1 MHRTVLSIVALTFFP
16 LTVCGFQT
24 QPTPAEN
31 PEDPG
36 ERKAA
41 ASVSADP
48 GPALLLP
55 EPQAPQPA
63 PSAGLSGAW
72 GGWRERLTQQ
82 GVELKLT
89 VTLEGNSV
97 LAGGVRQ
104 NTSGHALIDL
114 SASLDLERIC
124 GWHDA
129 VLGVQGYAIRG
140 HNPSEDAGDYQYF
153 SSISTG
159 REVTQI
165 AQLYFEQW
173 YSERSL
179 RLKFGKWDGNAEFGF
194 AGNTGKSI
202 HTSSVLSPT
211 YFTMPTY
218 PNPASG
224 VLVGWVPAE
233 DWTIQAAVMDGA
245 GWTGVNTGS
254 TGPSTFFGAPS
265 DLFAITELKHR
276 WHTEGDALAGGF
288 SVGAWNHN
296 GDFPTTGGTVDSGT
310 MGFYATLDQEL
321 VRNEDGV
328 VAAFA
333 QAGFADRDVARV
345 DLHLGGGIGQI
356 GLGEGHETDGYGVY
370 ASYAHFSTDA
380 GFSESA
386 ETAVE
391 LYLTWTLRKGVIL
404 QPDLSYIM
412 NPGGDAGLDNA
423 LVFSLRCVLGF

>member
-1 MHRTVLSIVALTFFP
+1 MHRIVLSIVALASFP
-16 LTVCGFQT
+16 LTACGFPSQLPPSANREVT
-24 QPTPAEN
+24 
-31 PEDPG
+31 G
-36 ERKAA
+36 ERQVA

-48 GPALLLP
+48 GPVLLLP

-63 PSAGLSGAW
+63 ASAGLSGAW
-72 GGWRERLTQQ
+72 GGWRERLAQQ
-82 GVELKLT
+82 GVELSLT

-114 SASLDLERIC
+114 TGNLDLDRIF

-129 VLGVQGYAIRG
+129 LLSVQGYAIRG
-140 HNPSEDAGDYQYF
+140 HNPSEDAGDFQYF
-153 SSISTG
+153 SSTSSG

-165 AQLYFEQW
+165 AQLFFEQW

-202 HTSSVLSPT
+202 HASSVFSPT

-218 PNPASG
+218 PNPATG
-224 VLVGWVPAE
+224 ILAGWVPAE

-265 DLFAITELKHR
+265 DLFAITELAHR
-276 WHTEGDALAGGF
+276 WQTEGEALAGGL
-288 SVGAWNHN
+288 SLGAWHHS
-296 GDFPTTGGTVDSGT
+296 GDFSTTGGGVDSGT

-321 VRNEDGV
+321 SRNDNG
-328 VAAFA
+328 AI
-333 QAGFADRDVARV
+333 AGFVQLGLADRDVAPV

-356 GLGEGHETDGYGVY
+356 GLGEGHEDDGYGLY

-391 LYLTWTLRKGVIL
+391 LYLTWTLREGVIL
-404 QPDLSYIM
+404 QPDLAYIV

-423 LVFSLRCVLGF
+423 LVFTLRCVLGF